1 MSVFVSVKSWDESAS
16 LLRRS
21 SDIFA
26 KRAGNGEDAR
36 ELARI
41 LYCCPLRPLHA
52 GEWENAAGLVV
63 GLDVGLHVVANAGAP
78 LGGGSRYRV
87 CTPDPAC
94 GGCVRGV
101 PFDARHSAIGV
112 DPRSA
117 RPRGAMGMT
126 TGFSGPSSLTWRPI
140 AVSASAP

>member
-21 SDIFA
+21 SDILA

-52 GEWENAAGLVV
+52 GEQENAAGLVV

-87 CTPDPAC
+87 CTPDPA
-94 GGCVRGV
+94 
-101 PFDARHSAIGV
+101 
-112 DPRSA
+112 
-117 RPRGAMGMT
+117 RGA
-126 TGFSGPSSLTWRPI
+126 R
-140 AVSASAP
+140 V